1 MELVRGEN
9 LIFTFPV
16 VDVNGDPLAISALS
30 GLKVEV
36 VQYDRIKAIYN
47 FKPGTADEEIRINP
61 DVNTSFDFELTKDLS
76 GMLKKGQVELKIFM
90 SKTDSDFVVDP
101 DWTDIDIVELCTMV

>member
-16 VDVNGDPLAISALS
+16 VDAAGDPLLISSLS

-36 VQYDRIKAIYN
+36 LQYDRIKAIYS
-47 FKPGTADEEIRINP
+47 FTPGTADDEIRVNP
-61 DVNTSFDFELTKDLS
+61 DVNTSFDFELTKALS
-76 GMLKKGQVELKIFM
+76 SILKKGDVQLKIFM
-90 SKTDSDFVVDP
+90 SKVDADFVVDP
-101 DWTDIDIVELCTMV
+101 DWTDIDVIELCTMV